1 MQCSG
6 LELRV
11 TALQFA
17 PPLYWQTSTWL
28 QHATNAISPSH
39 DATLCYFHAMLCHVG
54 NTISPAPMLCFVS
67 ICYFHAI
74 CSTDNTLSSLIT
86 AWSYSNYCAFFKLFF
101 QPAGRRGEPILTGWH
116 NLNKAALED
125 CSNHVSH
132 DGTLHWLACNTS
144 CILELC
150 MTLFWHGVHVYMI
163 MHTRVMYDTGSISSA
178 ADLLCCSQTQQ
189 SAIHSERDC
198 SIKHPGKYFL
208 CVAAE

>member
-1 MQCSG
+1 MQWAGAESYS
-6 LELRV
+6 
-11 TALQFA
+11 F
-17 PPLYWQTSTWL
+17 
-28 QHATNAISPSH
+28 
-39 DATLCYFHAMLCHVG
+39 
-54 NTISPAPMLCFVS
+54 
-67 ICYFHAI
+67 AI
-74 CSTDNTLSSLIT
+74 CSTTLLADFDLATACHQRYITPSWCYALLFSCYVVPRWQHYITRPNAMLRIDMLFSCNMFHRQHFIIPNNSLEL
-86 AWSYSNYCAFFKLFF
+86 FKLLRLFQTLF

-208 CVAAE
+208 YVAAEN